1 MKNFLFIAQYPNMMP
16 NADLIRRSLQLQRKM
31 VLCGILLLGFLS
43 SCRKDDQNPES
54 LMEQFLSTDSE
65 NEQITQF
72 EEDGAEVG
80 MDQRVSLGDASE
92 MLSASRCANITRD
105 TVSNPRRITI
115 DYGSV
120 NCLCRDGRYRRGVV
134 IIEYTGARGVAGST
148 ASMSFSNYFVNDRGI
163 SGNRNLVFGTS
174 TQGNPLRTTQFNLS
188 MTHPNRNG
196 AWTRQGLR
204 VREKIAGDSTVT
216 LMDDVY
222 LITGNGS
229 GSGPNGIT
237 FNHSI
242 LTPMR
247 KEGSCRWLVSGSIQ
261 FSRNN
266 QTSRALDFGNGAC
279 DDQATITTSNGIR
292 TITLP

>member
-1 MKNFLFIAQYPNMMP
+1 MKNFLFITQCPLLPNL
-16 NADLIRRSLQLQRKM
+16 NAIRHGLPIQRNM
-31 VLCGILLLGFLS
+31 ILGGLFLLGFLS

-54 LMEQFLSTDSE
+54 LMEQFLITDSE

-80 MDQRVSLGDASE
+80 MDQRIVLEDASE

-105 TVSNPRRITI
+105 TVSTPRRITI
-115 DYGSV
+115 DYGPV
-120 NCLCRDGRYRRGVV
+120 NCLCRDGRYRRGLVV
-134 IIEYTGARGVAGST
+134 IEYTGARGVSGST
-148 ASMSFSNYFVNDRGI
+148 ASMTFNNYFVNDRGI
-163 SGNRNLVFGTS
+163 SGNRSLVFGTS

-188 MTHPNRNG
+188 ITHPNRSG
-196 AWTRQGLR
+196 SWTRQGLR
-204 VREKIAGDSTVT
+204 VREKIAGDSTLT
-216 LMDDVY
+216 MMDDVY

-229 GSGPNGIT
+229 GSGPNGIS
-237 FNHSI
+237 FNHNV
-242 LTPMR
+242 LTPLR
-247 KEGSCRWLVSGSIQ
+247 KEGACRWLVSGSIQ

-266 QTSRALDFGNGAC
+266 QASRTLDFGNGLC